1 MRKPSGS
8 VSQTNRPVLALKRS
22 RGGGGATE
30 VLSENSK
37 GSSVSGPYSP
47 MSGVPCG
54 NGFLLNGGSPSGDY
68 HIFNY
73 LVYVLLL
80 LL

>member
-22 RGGGGATE
+22 RGGGPTE
-30 VLSENSK
+30 VVSENSK

-54 NGFLLNGGSPSGDY
+54 NGFFLNGGSPSGKIELFDLRS
-68 HIFNY
+68 I
-73 LVYVLLL
+73 
-80 LL
+80 